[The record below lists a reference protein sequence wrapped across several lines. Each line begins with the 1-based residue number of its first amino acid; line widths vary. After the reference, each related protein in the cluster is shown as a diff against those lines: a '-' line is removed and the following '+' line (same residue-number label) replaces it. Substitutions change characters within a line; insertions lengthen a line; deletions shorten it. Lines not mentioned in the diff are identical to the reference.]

1 MSDIASPRSPG
12 SPTRDGAQTKRR
24 RIRDAADSSPRYDS
38 PDELA
43 EDDDRND
50 SSRESRQ
57 SSRRNSRDDDPDEG
71 STDELDHTRGRERE
85 GYRHD
90 DDDEEEDDEEH
101 DEEDTPEDARSR
113 SRTSPTPDHEDNS
126 LTESPQPVKKP
137 LQYKLKYSFLAHS
150 RGVAQAKYSPDGKY
164 IASVS
169 ADSTAKIWLASTGQ
183 LVHTLT
189 GHLAGISA
197 LSWSPDSLTLATGS
211 DDKQIRLWS
220 LTTGSPIHSLT
231 GHHNSILSLSFSP
244 KGNILA
250 SGSFDEALMIWDVRS
265 AQQLRSLPAH
275 SDPIGAVDF
284 TPDGTLVASCA
295 SDGLIRVWD
304 TGSGQCLRTIVHED
318 NAKVAYVK
326 FSPNGKY
333 IAAWT
338 VDSCVRLWDFVTGS
352 CKKTYQ
358 GHKNAKF
365 SIGGAFGVWEDEAFL
380 VSPSED
386 GRILFWDVK
395 NKEILQDIKAH
406 DDVVMCLDV
415 EPSTVNI
422 VSCDKSG
429 YIKVWEPATES
440 SEVSVVFEGEGEGQI
455 NGVANGIGNVKLVNG
470 SREGSEGHISSDDE
484 EMPDDGEMEDYD
496 DDIEPVATQ
505 VHSQDGPAAIRG
517 VPSGAP
523 SNEQL
528 EFQRRMFEGAN
539 LRGGGGPETGGSA
552 ETGRDMADIK
562 VEDLTQEMVD
572 EIMSDEAEAE
582 MEAQIKSGM
591 DSRM

>member
-12 SPTRDGAQTKRR
+12 SPTRDGAQSKRR
-24 RIRDAADSSPRYDS
+24 RIRDAVDLSPRYDS

-43 EDDDRND
+43 EDDDRNG
-50 SSRESRQ
+50 SSRESRT
-57 SSRRNSRDDDPDEG
+57 SSRRDSRDDDLDEG
-71 STDELDHTRGRERE
+71 STDELDHTRSRYRRGDERDE
-85 GYRHD
+85 
-90 DDDEEEDDEEH
+90 EEEDDHDDGDDH
-101 DEEDTPEDARSR
+101 DEEDTPEDLRSR
-113 SRTSPTPDHEDNS
+113 SRTPLTPHDEDDDSSPA
-126 LTESPQPVKKP
+126 ESPQPAKKP

-150 RGVAQAKYSPDGKY
+150 RGVAQAQYSPDGSY

-183 LVHTLT
+183 LIHTLT

-265 AQQLRSLPAH
+265 AHQLRSLPAH

-338 VDSCVRLWDFVTGS
+338 VDSCVRLWDFVKGE

-358 GHKNAKF
+358 GHQNKKF
-365 SIGGAFGVWEDEAFL
+365 SIGGAFGVWEEEAFL

-406 DDVVMCLDV
+406 DDVVMCLHV
-415 EPSTVNI
+415 EPSTGNI

-429 YIKVWEPATES
+429 YIKVWEPATED
-440 SEVSVVFEGEGEGQI
+440 EAPEGQI
-455 NGVANGIGNVKLVNG
+455 NGVTNGMGNVKLVNG

-484 EMPDDGEMEDYD
+484 EMPDDEEMEDYD
-496 DDIEPVATQ
+496 GHDSELIRAATQ
-505 VHSQDGPAAIRG
+505 VHSQDGPASIRG
-517 VPSGAP
+517 ASPKQGPP
-523 SNEQL
+523 SNEQ
-528 EFQRRMFEGAN
+528 FGSQRTMFEGGN
-539 LRGGGGPETGGSA
+539 LRGGVGGETGV
-552 ETGRDMADIK
+552 DMPNMK
-562 VEDLTQEMVD
+562 VEDLMQETVD
-572 EIMSDEAEAE
+572 EIMSDGTGAE
-582 MEAQIKSGM
+582 MEAQIKSEM

>member
-1 MSDIASPRSPG
+1 MPDIASPRSPS
-12 SPTRDGAQTKRR
+12 SPTRDGAQSKRR
-24 RIRDAADSSPRYDS
+24 RIRDPADSSPRYHS

-43 EDDDRND
+43 EDDDRNG
-50 SSRESRQ
+50 SSRESRRN
-57 SSRRNSRDDDPDEG
+57 SRRDSRDDDPDEG

-85 GYRHD
+85 GYQH

-101 DEEDTPEDARSR
+101 DEEDTPEDSRSR
-113 SRTSPTPDHEDNS
+113 SRTPTTPADEDNS
-126 LTESPQPVKKP
+126 PTGSPQSTKRP
-137 LQYKLKYSFLAHS
+137 LKYKLKYSFFAHS

-183 LVHTLT
+183 LIHTLT

-211 DDKQIRLWS
+211 DDKQIRLWC
-220 LTTGSPIHSLT
+220 LTTGSPIHSLI

-265 AQQLRSLPAH
+265 AHQLRSLPAH

-326 FSPNGKY
+326 FSPNGKF

-338 VDSCVRLWDFVTGS
+338 VDSCVRLWDFVKGE

-358 GHKNAKF
+358 GHKNGKF
-365 SIGGAFGVWEDEAFL
+365 SIGGAFGVWENEAFL

-395 NKEILQDIKAH
+395 NKKILQDVKAH

-415 EPSTVNI
+415 EPSTGNI

-429 YIKVWEPATES
+429 YIKVWDPATE
-440 SEVSVVFEGEGEGQI
+440 EGAPEGQI
-455 NGVANGIGNVKLVNG
+455 NGVMDGMVNVKLNNG

-484 EMPDDGEMEDYD
+484 EMPDDVGVEDYD

-505 VHSQDGPAAIRG
+505 VQSQDGPAAIRG
-517 VPSGAP
+517 ASSGAP

-528 EFQRRMFEGAN
+528 EFQRRMFEGSN
-539 LRGGGGPETGGSA
+539 LRGGGGTEAGG
-552 ETGRDMADIK
+552 DIADIK
-562 VEDLTQEMVD
+562 AEDLMQEMVD
-572 EIMSDEAEAE
+572 EIMSGGAEAE
-582 MEAQIKSGM
+582 MEAQIKSEM
-591 DSRM
+591 DSRI